1 MTAPVNSNASEVV
14 SVVANDLNSVS
25 QTVAASTAST
35 ASTASAASAVV
46 AAPDR
51 RRRGL
56 PHALQAL
63 GAITSRELYK
73 FLRQYGRLA
82 SAVVRPLLWL
92 AVFAAGFRNVFGVA
106 ITEPYDTYIPYDV
119 YIAPGLIG
127 MVLLFNGM
135 QSSLAMV
142 YDREMG
148 LMRLLLTAPL
158 PRAWVLFC
166 KLLATAVLSLI
177 QAAAFVAVAA
187 LLGTS
192 LPVWSAHGLHFVL
205 AATAAAL
212 MLGALGLLLSVH
224 IKQLENFAGTMNFVI
239 FPMYFMSTAL
249 YPLWKLEESG
259 AAWVWHVA
267 RINPFTHAVEWMRYA
282 LYGKDPGIAPY
293 VVLGVAA
300 LCFALAAWG
309 YDPQRGFGAL
319 TKRGG
324 PP

>member
-1 MTAPVNSNASEVV
+1 MK
-14 SVVANDLNSVS
+14 DR
-25 QTVAASTAST
+25 AA
-35 ASTASAASAVV
+35 
-46 AAPDR
+46 R
-51 RRRGL
+51 HGL

-63 GAITSRELYK
+63 RAIVWRELLK
-73 FLRQYGRLA
+73 FGRQYGRLA
-82 SAVVRPLLWL
+82 SALVRPLLWL

-106 ITEPYDTYIPYDV
+106 IVEPYDTYIPYDV

-158 PRAWVLFC
+158 PRPWILFS
-166 KLLATAVLSLI
+166 KLVATAVLSLA

-187 LLGTS
+187 LLGTV
-192 LPVWSAHGLHFVL
+192 LPVWGPQTPHVLL
-205 AATAAAL
+205 AAVCGAL

-224 IKQLENFAGTMNFVI
+224 IQQLENFAGTMNFVI

-259 AAWVWHVA
+259 AEWVYRLAQV
-267 RINPFTHAVEWMRYA
+267 NPFTHAVEWLRFA
-282 LYGKDPGIAPY
+282 LYGKDPGVSPWI
-293 VVLGVAA
+293 VVGTLV
-300 LCFALAAWG
+300 LCFAVASWG

-319 TKRGG
+319 AKRGG
-324 PP
+324 PQP

>member
-1 MTAPVNSNASEVV
+1 MK
-14 SVVANDLNSVS
+14 
-25 QTVAASTAST
+25 
-35 ASTASAASAVV
+35 
-46 AAPDR
+46 
-51 RRRGL
+51 
-56 PHALQAL
+56 HALQAL
-63 GAITSRELYK
+63 LAIVQRELLK
-73 FLRQYGRLA
+73 FVRQYGRLL

-106 ITEPYDTYIPYDV
+106 IVEPYDTYVPYDV

-158 PRAWVLFC
+158 PRWWILAS
-166 KLLATAVLSLI
+166 KLSATAVLSLA
-177 QAAAFVAVAA
+177 QAGAFVVVAA
-187 LLGTS
+187 LLGTA
-192 LPVWSAHGLHFVL
+192 LPVAGPQFAHVL
-205 AATAAAL
+205 LATLAAAL

-224 IKQLENFAGTMNFVI
+224 IRQLENFAGTMNFVI

-249 YPLWKLEESG
+249 YPLWKLEEAG
-259 AAWVWHVA
+259 ADWVFQIA
-267 RINPFTHAVEWMRYA
+267 RFNPFTHAVEWMRFA
-282 LYGKDPGIAPY
+282 LYGKDPGLSPWI
-293 VVLGVAA
+293 VLGTLA

-324 PP
+324 

>member
-1 MTAPVNSNASEVV
+1 M
-14 SVVANDLNSVS
+14 
-25 QTVAASTAST
+25 
-35 ASTASAASAVV
+35 
-46 AAPDR
+46 R
-51 RRRGL
+51 
-56 PHALQAL
+56 HAFQAL
-63 GAITSRELYK
+63 WAIVQRELLK
-73 FLRQYGRLA
+73 FIRQYGRLA
-82 SAVVRPLLWL
+82 SALVRPLLWL

-106 ITEPYDTYIPYDV
+106 VNEPYDTYIAYDV
-119 YIAPGLIG
+119 YIGPGLVG

-158 PRAWVLFC
+158 PRWWILFA
-166 KLLATAVLSLI
+166 KLAATATLSLV
-177 QAAAFVAVAA
+177 QAAAFVIVAWG
-187 LLGTS
+187 LGTE
-192 LPVWSAHGLHFVL
+192 LPVIGPQTPQVL
-205 AATAAAL
+205 LATVSAAL

-259 AAWVWHVA
+259 AEWVWWIA
-267 RINPFTHAVEWMRYA
+267 RFNPFTHAVEWMRFA
-282 LYGKDPGIAPY
+282 LYGKDPGLAPW
-293 VVLGVAA
+293 VVLGTLG

-319 TKRGG
+319 TKRGPGG
-324 PP
+324 PA